1 MPTFI
6 NASDT
11 VLQSLITRTGT
22 ISLPDNVLLPG
33 LKRIELSSDNL
44 FFKIAVD
51 GTVTPQT
58 ITFTAFLVELTGTV
72 TFSIVTGTGTLT
84 NITATTCQLTY
95 ANATSDNIA
104 VRATITESGTTYTDT
119 VFITKVRDGG
129 VGTSPS
135 TYWMNTSTTTI
146 VRNTDGTIIPNS
158 LTAQAYQQVGSS
170 LPVLY
175 YGRFIFE
182 TSTDG
187 TNYTAAYTSSNDE
200 NLATY
205 NNIPNSVNFVRTKLF
220 LSGSTTTLVD
230 TEAIPVL
237 EEGVAYDVEIES
249 SNGVYFRPGQGI
261 VTTLIAHVFRN
272 GVDVTSSISESKFR
286 WRRVSYYS
294 PNDDVTWNQTYSSG
308 YKQITVSIQDV
319 TQRATFHCDILE

>member
-11 VLQSLITRTGT
+11 ALQSISPRTGS
-22 ISLPDNVLLPG
+22 ISLPSNIVLPG
-33 LKRIELSSDNL
+33 VKRLELNTDNL

-51 GTVTPQT
+51 GTISPQI
-58 ITFTAFLVELTGTV
+58 ITFTVTLVELTGSV
-72 TFSIVTGTGTLT
+72 NFSIVSGTGTLT

-95 ANATSDNIA
+95 ENATADSIA
-104 VRATITESGTTYTDT
+104 VRASLTESGTTYTDT
-119 VFITKVRDGG
+119 VFITKIRDGG

-135 TYWMNTSTTTI
+135 TYWMNTSTSTI
-146 VRNTDGTIIPNS
+146 VRNTEGTIIPNS
-158 LTAQAYQQVGSS
+158 LTAQSYQQVGSS

-175 YGRFIFE
+175 AGRFTFE
-182 TSTDG
+182 TSIDG
-187 TNYTAAYTSSNDE
+187 TNYTLVYTSSNNE
-200 NLATY
+200 NIATY
-205 NNIPNSVNFVRTKLF
+205 SNIPTATNFVRVRLY
-220 LSGSTTTLVD
+220 LSGSTTTLVSSE
-230 TEAIPVL
+230 TIPVL
-237 EEGVAYDVEIES
+237 EEGIAYDVEIES

-272 GVDVTSSISESKFR
+272 GVEVTNSISETKFR

-294 PNDDVTWNQTYSSG
+294 PNDDTAWNQIYSSG
-308 YKQITVSIQDV
+308 YKQITISIQDV

>member
-1 MPTFI
+1 MPTYI

-11 VLQSLITRTGT
+11 ALQAIVARTGN
-22 ISLPDNVLLPG
+22 ISLPDNILVPG
-33 LKRIELSSDNL
+33 IKRIELTADNL

-58 ITFTAFLVELTGTV
+58 ITFTSVLVGITGTV
-72 TFSIVTGTGTLT
+72 TFSIVTGSGTLT
-84 NITATTCQLTY
+84 NITSTTCQLTY
-95 ANATSDNIA
+95 ANATSDSLS
-104 VRATITESGTTYTDT
+104 VRATVTDSGTTYTDT
-119 VFITKVRDGG
+119 VFITKIRDGG

-135 TYWMNTSTTTI
+135 TYWINNSTSTI
-146 VRNTDGTIIPNS
+146 VRNTEGTIIPNS
-158 LTAQAYQQVGSS
+158 LTAQAYQQIGSS

-175 YGRFIFE
+175 YGRFTFE
-182 TSTDG
+182 TSIDG
-187 TNYTAAYTSSNDE
+187 VNYTTVYTSSNDE
-200 NLATY
+200 NIATY
-205 NNIPNSVNFVRTKLF
+205 SNIPTSINFVRTRLY
-220 LSGSTTTLVD
+220 LAGSTTTLVD
-230 TEAIPVL
+230 IETIPVL

-272 GVDVTSSISESKFR
+272 GVEVTNAISETKFK

-294 PNDDVTWNQTYSSG
+294 PNDDVAWNQLYSSG
-308 YKQITVSIQDV
+308 YKQVTVSIQDV